1 MAIFHGHYIDGGFT
15 MPFYKV
21 IRLLLLIG
29 RSQRLICRISSKQYD
44 SCQHFIFQMLLNK
57 SITLADIEAV
67 DPDLHQSLTWML
79 DNCIEVRENGEGN
92 FDNQNQQL
100 KNIITSNYT

>member
-29 RSQRLICRISSKQYD
+29 RTQRCWIASKQYD
-44 SCQHFIFQMLLNK
+44 SCQHFIFKMLLNK

-100 KNIITSNYT
+100 KK

>member
-1 MAIFHGHYIDGGFT
+1 
-15 MPFYKV
+15 
-21 IRLLLLIG
+21 
-29 RSQRLICRISSKQYD
+29 
-44 SCQHFIFQMLLNK
+44 MLLNK

-92 FDNQNQQL
+92 FYNQNKQT
-100 KNIITSNYT
+100 KRVSNKKIYPDRENINVVVFR

>member
-1 MAIFHGHYIDGGFT
+1 
-15 MPFYKV
+15 
-21 IRLLLLIG
+21 
-29 RSQRLICRISSKQYD
+29 
-44 SCQHFIFQMLLNK
+44 MLLNK

-92 FDNQNQQL
+92 FYNQNEQIKKVSNK
-100 KNIITSNYT
+100 KN

>member
-1 MAIFHGHYIDGGFT
+1 
-15 MPFYKV
+15 
-21 IRLLLLIG
+21 
-29 RSQRLICRISSKQYD
+29 
-44 SCQHFIFQMLLNK
+44 MLLNK

-92 FDNQNQQL
+92 FYNQNEQI
-100 KNIITSNYT
+100 KRVSNKKIESYPDHGNVNIVVFR

>member
-1 MAIFHGHYIDGGFT
+1 
-15 MPFYKV
+15 
-21 IRLLLLIG
+21 
-29 RSQRLICRISSKQYD
+29 
-44 SCQHFIFQMLLNK
+44 MLLNK

-67 DPDLHQSLTWML
+67 DPDLHQSLTWIL

-100 KNIITSNYT
+100 KKYMVTSNYT

>member
-1 MAIFHGHYIDGGFT
+1 
-15 MPFYKV
+15 
-21 IRLLLLIG
+21 
-29 RSQRLICRISSKQYD
+29 
-44 SCQHFIFQMLLNK
+44 MLLNK

-92 FDNQNQQL
+92 FYNQNEQIKKVSNKKEEL
-100 KNIITSNYT
+100 KSTQTMKI

>member
-1 MAIFHGHYIDGGFT
+1 MVITLMAALQCHFTRYLIFSCYIFLAKDYSVKFQ
-15 MPFYKV
+15 V
-21 IRLLLLIG
+21 NNIIH
-29 RSQRLICRISSKQYD
+29 INI
-44 SCQHFIFQMLLNK
+44 FIFKMLLNK

-92 FDNQNQQL
+92 FYNQNEQI
-100 KNIITSNYT
+100 KKVSNKK

>member
-1 MAIFHGHYIDGGFT
+1 
-15 MPFYKV
+15 
-21 IRLLLLIG
+21 
-29 RSQRLICRISSKQYD
+29 
-44 SCQHFIFQMLLNK
+44 MLLNK

-92 FDNQNQQL
+92 FYNQNEQIKRVSNKKEQL
-100 KNIITSNYT
+100 KSTQTMKI

>member
-1 MAIFHGHYIDGGFT
+1 MVITLMAVLQCHFTRYMLVSSYLIIAKDCYYPKFQLKNIIHIDF
-15 MPFYKV
+15 FVFK
-21 IRLLLLIG
+21 
-29 RSQRLICRISSKQYD
+29 
-44 SCQHFIFQMLLNK
+44 MLLNK

-92 FDNQNQQL
+92 FYNQN
-100 KNIITSNYT
+100 